1 MKKTALTQSLILIIL
16 FSTAGMLQLT
26 NFELEDCFPPTAHAA
41 LASSSNS
48 ESPQLLWNKTYSVWN
63 QTAGENVF
71 ARPEAIIQANDRG
84 YVIVGET
91 NGSSSADWYDFWV
104 VKTDSS
110 GNVEWEKT
118 FGGPYGDFAYSVIQ
132 TSDGGF
138 AIAGNLNDEAWV
150 VKADSAGNMQ
160 WNRTY
165 SETIDGRAYSII
177 QTSDG
182 GYAIAGEVGNWY
194 SRIFWLAK
202 TDELGYAKWSK
213 TYETVVYGQAVS
225 VIQTRDGGYALVG
238 YSNSEDFLLVK
249 TDSLGELEWSKTYGS
264 GDKDYGHSVVQTSDG
279 GFVLSGLL
287 WNRSGTGSAGLI
299 KTDSSGNELWKK
311 NYPGGSPGVMVGTSD
326 GGYALCSS
334 EALVK
339 TDSEGNMLWVIDLNG
354 GSSVVQTSDGGYA
367 ITGNAVLPSSDGQD
381 FISFVWIVKT
391 EATSPTPTPKPSPTS
406 TPTISPTLTPDEGNR
421 QLKQWTTIFGVV
433 IIALAVAASL
443 LVYFKKRKR

>member
-1 MKKTALTQSLILIIL
+1 MKKTALTLSLILVLL
-16 FSTAGMLQLT
+16 FFIGGMLQLT
-26 NFELEDCFPPTAHAA
+26 NFELKDCFPQTAHAA

-71 ARPEAIIQANDRG
+71 ARAETIIQANDGG

-118 FGGPYGDFAYSVIQ
+118 FGGSGGDFAYSVIQ

-138 AIAGNLNDEAWV
+138 AIAGNLNYEAWV
-150 VKADSAGNMQ
+150 VKTDSTGNMQ
-160 WNRTY
+160 WNQTY
-165 SETIDGRAYSII
+165 LETIDGRAYSII

-182 GYAIAGEVGNWY
+182 GYAIAGEVGNWDA
-194 SRIFWLAK
+194 RIFWLAK
-202 TDELGYAKWSK
+202 TDELGYMRWSR

-225 VIQTRDGGYALVG
+225 VIQTSEGGYAMVG
-238 YSNSEDFLLVK
+238 YSNSADFLLVK
-249 TDSLGELEWSKTYGS
+249 TDSAGDLEWSKTYGS
-264 GDKDYGHSVVQTSDG
+264 GDKDYGHSIIQTSDG

-299 KTDSSGNELWKK
+299 KTDSTGNELWKE
-311 NYPGGSPGVMVGTSD
+311 NYPGGTPGFMVGTSD

-339 TDSEGNMLWVIDLNG
+339 TDSEGNMLWVMGLNG

-367 ITGNAVLPSSDGQD
+367 IAGNAILPSSNRQD
-381 FISFVWIVKT
+381 FVSYVWVVKT
-391 EATSPTPTPKPSPTS
+391 KSSMTPTPTLAPTPTPKVESFPT
-406 TPTISPTLTPDEGNR
+406 TL
-421 QLKQWTTIFGVV
+421 V
-433 IIALAVAASL
+433 IASIGSAAIVGLGL
-443 LVYFKKRKR
+443 LVYLRKRQRGFVGNG